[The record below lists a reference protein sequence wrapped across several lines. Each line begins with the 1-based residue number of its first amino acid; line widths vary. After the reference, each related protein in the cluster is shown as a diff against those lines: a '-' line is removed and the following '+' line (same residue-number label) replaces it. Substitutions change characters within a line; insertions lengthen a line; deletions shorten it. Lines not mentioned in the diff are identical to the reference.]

1 MLSLIALPA
10 GATADMV
17 ANVGTLF
24 SDLWLLIVAVVG
36 IPFAFYIVRKVI
48 ALVPKGR

>member
-1 MLSLIALPA
+1 MLSLFTLPA
-10 GATADMV
+10 NATTDMV

-36 IPFAFYIVRKVI
+36 IPFGFYIIRKVI
-48 ALVPKGR
+48 ALIPKGK